1 MISGKFKVGDAI
13 LNRRWGVMWEVVKVH
28 PFHYIMKNLENDVIA
43 TFPILP
49 VDGAS
54 RKLTEKEKE
63 KWTRLS

>member
-1 MISGKFKVGDAI
+1 MINGKFKKGDVI

-28 PFHYIMKNLENDVIA
+28 SFNYTMKSLENDIIA

-63 KWTRLS
+63 KCTRSS

>member
-1 MISGKFKVGDAI
+1 MVEGKFRVGDVVV
-13 LNRRWGVMWEVVKVH
+13 NKRWGVSWEVVKVH

-54 RKLTEKEKE
+54 RKLTEDE
-63 KWTRLS
+63 RGYRNV

>member
-1 MISGKFKVGDAI
+1 MVQGKFKKGDI
-13 LNRRWGVMWEVVKVH
+13 IVNKRWGVMWEVVKVH

-54 RKLTEKEKE
+54 RKLAEKEKE
-63 KWTRLS
+63 KWTQLS

>member
-1 MISGKFKVGDAI
+1 MVQGKFKKGDVI
-13 LNRRWGVMWEVVKVH
+13 LNRRWGALWEVVKVH

-54 RKLTEKEKE
+54 RKLTEKEKG
-63 KWTRLS
+63 KWTQLS